1 MTAPIP
7 AAVKPVLALC
17 RVSNL
22 PTVWMNVLAAA
33 LLCGAPLQ
41 ALQVALLALAMSCMY
56 CGGMALNDLYDLAHD
71 RVHQPYRPIPAGRI
85 GAARAWVVAGLL
97 LMTGLALLPA
107 APHAAGVPAG
117 LLLLAVIWLYDRFHK
132 AHAASV
138 LLMAGARLLVYVVT
152 ALALRG
158 AVPAPVWLAA
168 ALQAAWVLALS
179 VVARADAGAD
189 TVEKNGRWRWPPV
202 PYLIAA
208 MPLVDGAVLLALVAP
223 GWLAAGVAGYALTR
237 FGQRHVRGD

>member
-1 MTAPIP
+1 MTLPIP
-7 AAVKPVLALC
+7 ATIKPVLALC

-41 ALQVALLALAMSCMY
+41 APHVILLALSMSCMY

-71 RVHQPYRPIPAGRI
+71 RLHQPYRPIPAGRI
-85 GAARAWVVAGLL
+85 GAARACVVTGLL
-97 LMTGLALLPA
+97 LATGLALLPG
-107 APHAAGVPAG
+107 APHAAGMPAG

-152 ALALRG
+152 ALALSG
-158 AVPAPVWLAA
+158 AVAAPVWLAA
-168 ALQAAWVLALS
+168 AVQAAWVLALS
-179 VVARADAGAD
+179 AVARAEGQPDVRSRGP
-189 TVEKNGRWRWPPV
+189 RLRWPPV
-202 PYLIAA
+202 PWLIAA
-208 MPLVDGAVLLALVAP
+208 MPLVDGALLALLASP
-223 GWLAAGVAGYALTR
+223 GWLAAGVAASALTR
-237 FGQRHVRGD
+237 FGQHHVRGD